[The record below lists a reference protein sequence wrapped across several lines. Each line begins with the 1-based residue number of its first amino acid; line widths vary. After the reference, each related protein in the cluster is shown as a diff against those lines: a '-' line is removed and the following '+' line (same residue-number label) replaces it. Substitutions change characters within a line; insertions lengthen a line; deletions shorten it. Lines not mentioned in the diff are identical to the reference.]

1 MQNRDRVSAGRD
13 AIKLARGRATVNR
26 RPYFAVLFLPVARK
40 SFGVIEEAASNTSLV
55 VDKTSDYYPNLTPAA
70 ESRTIG
76 TAAIIV
82 NSAIDVASNEDQPI

>member
-1 MQNRDRVSAGRD
+1 
-13 AIKLARGRATVNR
+13 
-26 RPYFAVLFLPVARK
+26 
-40 SFGVIEEAASNTSLV
+40 VIEEAASNTSLV